1 MDRTGKIGVAL
12 AIITLVVWQIFY
24 SKEMERTRLAQEKV
38 AAEAAAQAANAPAGT
53 PGAGTENP
61 AAPTAGAAASTA
73 APVYTGATP
82 APTAVVLAQSNIP
95 KTTEVIEGSEAKWT
109 FSNFG
114 GGIERVELI
123 NHKAEGGTALILNEF
138 GGIPIGALTESF
150 ETAVLEP
157 YQLEVS
163 ADRKAVT
170 FRRTD
175 SRQLTIEKRFTLS
188 APSAELEKAAP
199 YLWNLELRFINQS
212 PAPVTVPA
220 YALRTGAAAP
230 LHIKDQPLYTGFNRM
245 NSGSAKYTDINWFDG
260 GGFLGFNRV
269 PRLVYSESGQVQ
281 WIGVTN
287 QYYSTIVSPVGD
299 AATEALARRFS
310 VEMKDW
316 TANGRSGDGVPPRAV
331 DGAVRYAA
339 TVLEPGRDLVRK
351 STIYAGPRELE
362 ILREL
367 GGGQDQM
374 LDFGMFGIVS
384 KILLAS
390 MNALKG
396 LLGSYAAAIIVLTII
411 IKLLMWPLQ
420 NKSTASMQRMQEL
433 QPKMN
438 ALKEKYADDP
448 TRMNQELM
456 GLYKKHGVN
465 PMAGCLPMFIQ
476 IPIFFGFY
484 NMLGKAVALRNS
496 PFLWVPDL
504 SQPDTVAIIAGFP
517 VNVLPLLMAITML
530 VQMQLTPKTG
540 DPMQQRM
547 FMFMPVIF
555 VVFCYNYAS
564 GLALY
569 WTVQNI
575 FTIIQLLITNRN
587 KRAGLQVL

>member
-1 MDRTGKIGVAL
+1 
-12 AIITLVVWQIFY
+12 
-24 SKEMERTRLAQEKV
+24 
-38 AAEAAAQAANAPAGT
+38 
-53 PGAGTENP
+53 
-61 AAPTAGAAASTA
+61 
-73 APVYTGATP
+73 
-82 APTAVVLAQSNIP
+82 
-95 KTTEVIEGSEAKWT
+95 
-109 FSNFG
+109 
-114 GGIERVELI
+114 
-123 NHKAEGGTALILNEF
+123 
-138 GGIPIGALTESF
+138 
-150 ETAVLEP
+150 
-157 YQLEVS
+157 
-163 ADRKAVT
+163 
-170 FRRTD
+170 
-175 SRQLTIEKRFTLS
+175 
-188 APSAELEKAAP
+188 
-199 YLWNLELRFINQS
+199 
-212 PAPVTVPA
+212 
-220 YALRTGAAAP
+220 
-230 LHIKDQPLYTGFNRM
+230 
-245 NSGSAKYTDINWFDG
+245 
-260 GGFLGFNRV
+260 
-269 PRLVYSESGQVQ
+269 
-281 WIGVTN
+281 
-287 QYYSTIVSPVGD
+287 
-299 AATEALARRFS
+299 
-310 VEMKDW
+310 MKDW
-316 TANGRSGDGVPPRAV
+316 TANGRSGEGLPPHAV
-331 DGAVRYAA
+331 DGALRYAA

-351 STIYAGPRELE
+351 STIYSGPRELG

-411 IKLLMWPLQ
+411 IKSLMWPLQ
-420 NKSTASMQRMQEL
+420 NKSTASMQRMQAL

-448 TRMNQELM
+448 TKMNQELM

-496 PFLWVPDL
+496 PFLWVHDL
-504 SQPDTVAIIAGFP
+504 SQPDTVAILAGFP
-517 VNVLPLLMAITML
+517 VNVLPLLMAGTML

-575 FTIIQLLITNRN
+575 FTIVQLLLTNRN